1 MVSLA
6 PEGET
11 FLVVRQKPQLK
22 DGQVQLHPDGGV
34 KATWPAFLPN
44 KRMAD
49 GQSWYGFFNQDGE
62 MLVGHPEY
70 DSSTYF
76 TDGRYF
82 NNMWDFFSIDSK
94 EFTDAMGRYLK
105 KKYGCEFDKIW

>member
-1 MVSLA
+1 MKYVIT
-6 PEGET
+6 PEQ
-11 FLVVRQKPQLK
+11 LDKVMKPYFDKVFEHTKWSDAEL
-22 DGQVQLHPDGGV
+22 
-34 KATWPAFLPN
+34 
-44 KRMAD
+44 D

-70 DSSTYF
+70 NSSTYF
-76 TDGRYF
+76 TDWRYF

>member
-1 MVSLA
+1 MKYVIT
-6 PEGET
+6 PE
-11 FLVVRQKPQLK
+11 QLDK
-22 DGQVQLHPDGGV
+22 VMRPYFDKVFKHAKWSDAEL
-34 KATWPAFLPN
+34 
-44 KRMAD
+44 D

-76 TDGRYF
+76 TDGVYF
-82 NNMWDFFSIDSK
+82 NNMWDLFSIDAK

-105 KKYGCEFDKIW
+105 NKYGCEFDKIW

>member
-1 MVSLA
+1 MEYIIT
-6 PEGET
+6 PEK
-11 FLVVRQKPQLK
+11 LDKIMKPYFDKVFEHTEWSDAEL
-22 DGQVQLHPDGGV
+22 
-34 KATWPAFLPN
+34 
-44 KRMAD
+44 D

-62 MLVGHPEY
+62 MLVGHPEH
-70 DSSTYF
+70 DNTIYF

>member
-1 MVSLA
+1 MKYVIT
-6 PEGET
+6 PE
-11 FLVVRQKPQLK
+11 QLDK
-22 DGQVQLHPDGGV
+22 VMKSFFDKVFEHTKWSDAEL
-34 KATWPAFLPN
+34 
-44 KRMAD
+44 D

>member
-1 MVSLA
+1 MEFLDYMVSLA

-49 GQSWYGFFNQDGE
+49 GQSWYGNTASYILDRFEDGYARASAAR
-62 MLVGHPEY
+62 M
-70 DSSTYF
+70 T
-76 TDGRYF
+76 
-82 NNMWDFFSIDSK
+82 M
-94 EFTDAMGRYLK
+94 
-105 KKYGCEFDKIW
+105 

>member
-1 MVSLA
+1 MKYQIT
-6 PEGET
+6 PE
-11 FLVVRQKPQLK
+11 QLDK
-22 DGQVQLHPDGGV
+22 VAKSFFDKVFEHTKWSDAEL
-34 KATWPAFLPN
+34 
-44 KRMAD
+44 D